1 MKATSTALF
10 LLASFFLNAC
20 SRPEPAKPAEP
31 EAGAYQGREDT
42 RSLQNADNIGYD
54 GTDIQKKL
62 DGALDKND
70 QRAADL
76 DAQIDAQTGSGD
88 PEPAQ

>member
-10 LLASFFLNAC
+10 LLASLVLNAC
-20 SRPEPAKPAEP
+20 SRPEPAKSAEP

-54 GTDIQKKL
+54 GTGIQKKL

-76 DAQIDAQTGSGD
+76 DAQIDAQTGGD
-88 PEPAQ
+88 QAPEK

>member
-1 MKATSTALF
+1 MKRSSAHLIMLIALT
-10 LLASFFLNAC
+10 LTAC

-31 EAGAYQGREDT
+31 EAGSYQGREDT

-54 GTDIQKKL
+54 GTGIQKKL

-76 DAQIDAQTGSGD
+76 DAQIDAQTGGEQA
-88 PEPAQ
+88 PEQ